1 MTVDDSMTRLIPAGA
16 KRALSAR
23 GLIGSLLLLMGV
35 LFTAHVQAKDGATGP
50 RVRLATNMGDIVL
63 ELDAKAAPKTVENFI
78 RYVNEKHYDGTIF
91 HRVIDGFMIQ
101 GGGYTPD
108 MQQKATL
115 SPIENEAPDI
125 LARGGPRNEVGTIAM
140 ARTQDPHS
148 ATAQFFINVAKNGFL
163 DFTAKS
169 MRGYGYAAFGRVV
182 EGMEIVNAIKK
193 LPTGPSP
200 TVPRSFPRDVPQET
214 VIIKNATLEK

>member
-1 MTVDDSMTRLIPAGA
+1 MTVDHSMTRLIPAGA

-23 GLIGSLLLLMGV
+23 GLIGSLLLLMAF

-125 LARGGPRNEVGTIAM
+125 LARGGHAM
-140 ARTQDPHS
+140 RWA
-148 ATAQFFINVAKNGFL
+148 
-163 DFTAKS
+163 
-169 MRGYGYAAFGRVV
+169 
-182 EGMEIVNAIKK
+182 
-193 LPTGPSP
+193 PSP
-200 TVPRSFPRDVPQET
+200 WPAPKTRIRPLRSFLSTSPKTGFSTSPPKVCADTAMPLSGGWLKAWR
-214 VIIKNATLEK
+214 L